1 MESKN
6 KNFYKYLS
14 NFVKLLRDFQK
25 NYYNNT
31 IEIKSIREKIDLDIL
46 YFCDCLKNKEN
57 FNENDKII
65 KIFNIIINSMKF
77 KNNIKLIIECL
88 NLIEIIIT
96 NNLIKE
102 KIINMKIDNL
112 FINFFEIHKNYNKSN
127 NNVIIKSLNLI
138 TNICHSKYLNFTNKN
153 LYNAINYIL
162 YIYLNYENNK
172 KNSENE
178 INNII
183 EKTISEIMSVFI
195 EKFDKYITLNK
206 NLNEIMKKNI
216 NKKIKKYY
224 CLIFIENDE
233 KNYFKL
239 LTKYYLDKVD
249 NYKHLN
255 EKGIEAGKF
264 GFCIYCREQANFKSD
279 YDNLPICSKECNNK
293 FILLE
298 QMINNEIIYSSDN
311 YLIFEDIINILK
323 IFCIVLNYYSF
334 YEITPKNENK
344 FINLLNY
351 IILLLNKISEFLEYA
366 QNDIIF
372 IIKKLIMP
380 LIIKLSL
387 NCLNIENFN
396 IFNKILNLFNLIMGN
411 QKFCLIKNEIFL
423 EIFLFFDK
431 IIFKNF
437 LNEKKNYKLLN
448 IIIDFFI
455 NNIYIIFEIFTN
467 FDCNEYFQNYFNFL
481 IEFFTKF
488 IYIIY
493 DVKLLKNNTIKE
505 NENEDESQFK
515 LKCLDF
521 MTNLLNNIQSFIL
534 ENKKDFNFNTK
545 NINDNI
551 LLKNISSISI
561 DKLNINP
568 TLCIKYLIEQK
579 ILYNINEFNNF
590 KENYNKTIK
599 TNFKNEINFKNNYFF
614 YFSLKSDYHY
624 KLLNN
629 FFSDYYN
636 DNNNKN
642 STNENISYDDY
653 TAYFLSLFIRF
664 NLQNKYNS
672 IIDKNKISLF
682 FSSNETYNIKVLTFY
697 INSLNFKNYLLLES
711 INLLFDCL
719 PIILNEY
726 NIIERTLKIFIKKY
740 IKDNN
745 ININYFEYFY
755 RITFMIL
762 EISNDLI
769 NKKNN
774 IKTIGEYINKIN
786 EFFPIFMNEKKEYFI
801 SINYICDIYNKVLEN
816 PIDFN
821 KNLNDINDKKIDKNN
836 LLYNYNIDYLNL
848 NKSEIFCGLNYKN
861 YKNEITLDDIKNL
874 LEKSWSNFLGIFSK
888 MLQIYTDG
896 FLIKQ
901 SIENILL
908 IGKICN
914 FFKLYVISDAFFNT
928 IINQSSLLNENKNII
943 LNDKNILCLKIFFN
957 FIEKN
962 GNFIYSSWTNIINLI
977 IKIEDIQ
984 NNIEIYNFPKKIN
997 DDLNLFNFENIFD
1010 LTQKYDI
1017 EILNE
1022 FFKSLCIISKNCL
1035 LKDINVNSNNEK
1047 DFISKNKFY
1056 TLHKIAQI
1064 LECNINRPQ
1073 NEIEIIY
1080 KTISDFYFDIILS
1093 SKNDL
1098 INNIILDNLRQIS
1111 IQILTRKNNN
1121 YNNNFELKILL
1132 PFEIIFNKNLKN
1144 INFLEN
1150 IFDCLINIIEICK
1163 NIKSGFFVIFNI
1175 IKSCLNNKINKV
1187 YQKILKIL
1195 EIKENEIENYI
1206 IEILNNYKN
1215 FFEDMCQMYEIIE
1228 FKDFIEQKFI
1238 KIFKFI
1244 CSKTDISENKR
1255 IEILENF
1262 CYNLDNINN
1271 NSDAFEYLNLLYK
1284 IFNECKNEILKNKD
1298 NFIIIYYC
1306 FIKLNFNILIF
1317 GKFMNIIIIK
1327 NNNLNLNNII
1337 EKEILEFLNE
1347 DNFDDN
1353 IYKIIINIMKKN
1365 IENLFKDLP
1374 NDNILGIIIN
1384 NYNKDLNTKDFI
1396 SKKLNYIKNLTMV
1409 KYEKIFDQIFQK
1421 YYEFLINLND
1431 KKYIYYLFDVLIL
1444 LLNYSF
1450 FNSFS
1455 QILFKNINIYFL
1467 KFGNDFDKNQW
1478 EKIILNIKNIL
1489 NLLTIICDIENEKN
1503 KKDLT
1508 NYLYYFLSFILN
1520 IITLFFDKF
1529 KEQINISIFFEQLSI
1544 INIFLIKIESNKN
1557 KINKL
1562 SKNID
1567 IIKLIT
1573 QIKILILEKNKNF
1586 KDLYDKNFLI
1596 NLKNLSLL
1604 INKYNKENEEI
1615 NSLLEIFE
1623 IYFNNF
1629 LIKFIVFLS
1638 KEELE
1643 IVFNLLIDML
1653 QLNNKKIREIS
1664 INLIKNYFNLNLCS
1678 FQTYNET

>member
-6 KNFYKYLS
+6 KIFYKNLS

-31 IEIKSIREKIDLDIL
+31 IEIKRIKEKIDLDIL

-57 FNENDKII
+57 INENDKIV
-65 KIFNIIINSMKF
+65 KIFNIIIYSMKF
-77 KNNIKLIIECL
+77 KNNIQLIVECL
-88 NLIEIIIT
+88 NLLELIIT

-102 KIINMKIDNL
+102 KIINMEIDNI
-112 FINFFEIHKNYNKSN
+112 FINFFEIYKNYKNSN
-127 NNVIIKSLNLI
+127 INILIKSLNLI
-138 TNICHSKYLNFTNKN
+138 INICHSKYLNFTNKN
-153 LYNAINYIL
+153 LYNAINFIL

-178 INNII
+178 MNNII
-183 EKTISEIMSVFI
+183 QNTISEIISILI
-195 EKFDKYITLNK
+195 EKFDKYITLNNN
-206 NLNEIMKKNI
+206 NLNELNKKII

-224 CLIFIENDE
+224 CLNFIENEE
-233 KNYFKL
+233 KIYFKL

-264 GFCIYCREQANFKSD
+264 GFCIYCREQANYKSD
-279 YDNLPICSKECNNK
+279 YDDLPICSNECNNN

-323 IFCIVLNYYSF
+323 IFCIILNYYSF
-334 YEITPKNENK
+334 YEITQKNENK

-351 IILLLNKISEFLEYA
+351 IIIFLNKISEFIEYDK
-366 QNDIIF
+366 NNIIF

-396 IFNKILNLFNLIMGN
+396 IFNKILNIFNLIMGN
-411 QKFCLIKNEIFL
+411 KSFSFIKKEIFL

-437 LNEKKNYKLLN
+437 LDVKKNYKLLN

-455 NNIYIIFEIFTN
+455 NNIYLIFEIFTN

-493 DVKLLKNNTIKE
+493 DVKLKNNIINE
-505 NENEDESQFK
+505 NENEDENQFK

-521 MTNLLNNIQSFIL
+521 MTNLLNNIQSFIS
-534 ENKKDFNFNTK
+534 ENKNNFKTK
-545 NINDNI
+545 NINENI
-551 LLKNISSISI
+551 LLKNIFSISI
-561 DKLNINP
+561 DKFNINP
-568 TLCIKYLIEQK
+568 TLCIKYLTEQK
-579 ILYNINEFNNF
+579 ILYNVNEFNKF
-590 KENYNKTIK
+590 KENYKTIIS
-599 TNFKNEINFKNNYFF
+599 NYKNEINLEKNYFF
-614 YFSLKSDYHY
+614 NFSLKSDYQH
-624 KLLNN
+624 KLLINL
-629 FFSDYYN
+629 FKEYYN
-636 DNNNKN
+636 DNNKNKN
-642 STNENISYDDY
+642 STNESLTYDDY

-672 IIDKNKISLF
+672 IIDINKISLF
-682 FSSNETYNIKVLTFY
+682 FSSNDNYNIKVLTFY
-697 INSLNFKNYLLLES
+697 IFSLNFKNYLILES
-711 INLLFDCL
+711 INLLFDNL
-719 PIILNEY
+719 PIIINDY
-726 NIIERTLKIFIKKY
+726 NIIEKTLKIFIKKY

-755 RITFMIL
+755 RITLMIL

-801 SINYICDIYNKVLEN
+801 SINYICEIYNKVLEN
-816 PIDFN
+816 PI
-821 KNLNDINDKKIDKNN
+821 NLNKDLNIKNCKKIDKNN

-848 NKSEIFCGLNYKN
+848 NKSDIFCSLNYKN
-861 YKNEITLDDIKNL
+861 YNNEITLDDLKNL

-888 MLQIYTDG
+888 MLQIYTDE

-928 IINQSSLLNENKNII
+928 IINQTSLLNENKNIN
-943 LNDKNILCLKIFFN
+943 LNDKNILCLKILFN

-962 GNFIYSSWTNIINLI
+962 GNYIYSSWINIINLI

-1010 LTQKYDI
+1010 STQKYDI

-1022 FFKSLCIISKNCL
+1022 FFKSLCIISKNHL
-1035 LKDINVNSNNEK
+1035 LNDFNNNNDNEN
-1047 DFISKNKFY
+1047 FSKNKFY

-1064 LECNINRPQ
+1064 IECNINRPQ

-1080 KTISDFYFDIILS
+1080 KTISDFYFEIILS

-1121 YNNNFELKILL
+1121 YNNNFELKILM
-1132 PFEIIFNKNLKN
+1132 PFEIVFNKNLKN
-1144 INFLEN
+1144 IDFLEN

-1175 IKSCLNNKINKV
+1175 IKSCLDNKINTIYK
-1187 YQKILKIL
+1187 KILKLL

-1206 IEILNNYKN
+1206 IEILDNYKN
-1215 FFEDMCQMYEIIE
+1215 FFEDMSQMYEIIE
-1228 FKDFIEQKFI
+1228 FKEFIEQKFI
-1238 KIFKFI
+1238 KILKYI
-1244 CSKTDISENKR
+1244 CTKEDIAKNKK

-1271 NSDAFEYLNLLYK
+1271 NSEAFEYLNLIYK
-1284 IFNECKNEILKNKD
+1284 IFNESKNEILKNKE

-1306 FIKLNFNILIF
+1306 FLKLNFNILIF
-1317 GKFMNIIIIK
+1317 GKFMNIINIK

-1337 EKEILEFLNE
+1337 EIENFEFFNE
-1347 DNFDDN
+1347 DNSEDN
-1353 IYKIIINIMKKN
+1353 LYKIIINIMKKN
-1365 IENLFKDLP
+1365 IENELKEHP
-1374 NDNILGIIIN
+1374 NENILEIIKN
-1384 NYNKDLNTKDFI
+1384 NYNKDLKTIDFI
-1396 SKKLNYIKNLTMV
+1396 SKKLKYIRNLTMI
-1409 KYEKIFDQIFQK
+1409 KYEKLLEQIFQK
-1421 YYEFLINLND
+1421 YYEFLINLDD
-1431 KKYIYYLFDVLIL
+1431 KKYIYYLFDILIL

-1455 QILFKNINIYFL
+1455 QILFKNLNIYFL
-1467 KFGNDFDKNQW
+1467 KFGNDFEKNQW

-1489 NLLTIICDIENEKN
+1489 NLLTLICDFENEN
-1503 KKDLT
+1503 ILKDYT
-1508 NYLYYFLSFILN
+1508 NYLYYFLSFVLN
-1520 IITLFFDKF
+1520 IITLFYDKL
-1529 KEQINISIFFEQLSI
+1529 KEQINISIFFEQLSK
-1544 INIFLIKIESNKN
+1544 INIFLLKIESNKN

-1586 KDLYDKNFLI
+1586 KELYDKNFLL
-1596 NLKNLSLL
+1596 NLKILSSL

-1629 LIKFIVFLS
+1629 LIKFIIFLS
-1638 KEELE
+1638 KKELE
-1643 IVFNLLIDML
+1643 IIFNLLIDML
-1653 QLNNKKIREIS
+1653 QLNNKKIRDIS
-1664 INLIKNYFNLNLCS
+1664 INLINNYFNLNLCS
-1678 FQTYNET
+1678 FQTYNGT